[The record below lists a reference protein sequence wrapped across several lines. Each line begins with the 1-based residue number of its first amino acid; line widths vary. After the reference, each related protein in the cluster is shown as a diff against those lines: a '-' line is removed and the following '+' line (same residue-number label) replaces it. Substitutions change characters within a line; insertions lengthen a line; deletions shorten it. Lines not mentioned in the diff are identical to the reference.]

1 MSDRFEDQRGVIED
15 ILDLGGVDLNGVVT
29 EIVTYKGA
37 VRGNHVHA
45 ETDQW
50 VYVVSGRM
58 LTATANVD
66 FDKFPVG
73 SIGEEVR
80 RQGELFMEPRGV
92 PHAWK
97 ALDDTVVLVF
107 TKGPR
112 SGQDYAR
119 DTQHLPEEQWLLR
132 P

>member
-1 MSDRFEDQRGVIED
+1 MSDRFEDHRGVIED

-29 EIVTYKGA
+29 RIFTRKGA
-37 VRGNHVHA
+37 VRGNHIH
-45 ETDQW
+45 EHTDQW

-58 LTATANVD
+58 LTAMANVD
-66 FDKFPVG
+66 SSRFAPG
-73 SIGEEVR
+73 SIAEEVR
-80 RQGELFMEPRGV
+80 RPGELFCEPQGV

-97 ALDDTVVLVF
+97 ALEDTVVLVF